1 MSSLSENIG
10 AIVKRKRTRDR
21 LTQNDLGGRIGVSGS
36 YISAVESGTTSA
48 RISEIEGLALAFQTS
63 ALEMISEAASSA
75 TKIYS
80 DDRREQEA
88 LLSVFT
94 TLSPERRQQVYDFV
108 IFQRELQNRLAVDAR
123 EQRNEA

>member
-21 LTQNDLGGRIGVSGS
+21 LTQKDLGARIGVSGS
-36 YISAVESGTTSA
+36 YISAVESGATSA
-48 RISEIEGLALAFQTS
+48 RITEIEGLALAFRTT

-94 TLSPERRQQVYDFV
+94 SLSPERRQQVYDFV
-108 IFQRELQNRLAVDAR
+108 LFQRELQSRADVEIR
-123 EQRNEA
+123 EQRDQA

>member
-1 MSSLSENIG
+1 MASLSESIG
-10 AIVKRKRTRDR
+10 AIIKRKRTRDR
-21 LTQNDLGGRIGVSGS
+21 LTQNDLGARIGVSGS

-48 RISEIEGLALAFQTS
+48 RIAEIEGLALAFRTT
-63 ALEMISEAASSA
+63 ALEMISEAASTE

-94 TLSPERRQQVYDFV
+94 TLSAERRQQVYEFV
-108 IFQRELQNRLAVDAR
+108 MFQRELQERAASEAR
-123 EQRNEA
+123 EQRNTS

>member
-21 LTQNDLGGRIGVSGS
+21 LTQNDLGARIGVSGS
-36 YISAVESGTTSA
+36 YISAVESGATSA
-48 RISEIEGLALAFQTS
+48 RIAEIEGLALAFRTT
-63 ALEMISEAASSA
+63 ALEMISDAASSA

-94 TLSPERRQQVYDFV
+94 ALTPERRQQIYDFA
-108 IFQRELQNRLAVDAR
+108 IFQRELQSRADVDAR
-123 EQRNEA
+123 EQRSES